1 MNNAVYLTSINKRTL
16 FKSYFSL
23 FFSTVIN
30 IVSSTIYPNDTVSFF
45 FIITSQCITICHG
58 CHGCKQ

>member
-45 FIITSQCITICHG
+45 FLSLH
-58 CHGCKQ
+58 HNV